1 MKDVYKIKAGDTIDS
16 IKQRVAIVHE
26 MLTNKRPADIS
37 AADKYLHEIKKGLE
51 NLQEIVDIS

>member
-16 IKQRVAIVHE
+16 IKQRVIIVHE
-26 MLTNKRPADIS
+26 MLTNKRPADVDI
-37 AADKYLHEIKKGLE
+37 ADKYLQEIKKGLE

>member
-16 IKQRVAIVHE
+16 IKQRVLVVHE
-26 MLTNKRPADIS
+26 MLAGKRPADVS
-37 AADKYLHEIKKGLE
+37 TADKYLQEIKKGLE